1 MPYVTS
7 ATDGLTEAQSYPY
20 DTRSD
25 ALLQAIRLAE
35 DGKESVS
42 VTDIET
48 GEVLTGEDL
57 FEAIRQLAA
66 GEVESGG

>member
-20 DTRSD
+20 DTRAD

-57 FEAIRQLAA
+57 LEAIRQLAA

>member
-20 DTRSD
+20 DTRAD

-57 FEAIRQLAA
+57 LEAIRQLAA
-66 GEVESGG
+66 GEVESDG